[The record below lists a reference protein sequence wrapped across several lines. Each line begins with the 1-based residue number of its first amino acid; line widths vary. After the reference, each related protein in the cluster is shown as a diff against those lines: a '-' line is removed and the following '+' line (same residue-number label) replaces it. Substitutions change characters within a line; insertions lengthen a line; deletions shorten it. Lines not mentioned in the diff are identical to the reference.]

1 MQMSEEKDWDL
12 VIEPKSKILDLK
24 LNVVW
29 VYRDLL
35 LLLVKRDFVAFYKQT
50 ILGPVWFFI
59 QPIFTTAIY
68 VFIFNNLAGIGTDGI
83 KPPLFYVAGITAWSY
98 FGECS
103 NKTANVFRDNASM
116 FGKVYFPRLI
126 MPLSIIA
133 SNLIK
138 FFVQMILLISLM
150 IYYWVTEDIMEVTKY
165 IILFPYLVIL
175 MASLGMGI
183 GLIVSSLT
191 TKYRDVAM
199 LLNFVIQLLM
209 YAAPV
214 VYPLS
219 NLHGIAR
226 LLVSLNPMTN
236 IIEGIRLGFL
246 GHGSFTF
253 GGLLYSTLI
262 TIFLLIIGMIIFN
275 KAEKNFVDT
284 I

>member
-1 MQMSEEKDWDL
+1 MKEQEQEWDL
-12 VIEPKSKILDLK
+12 TISSISKLFDLK
-24 LNVVW
+24 LGQVW
-29 VYRDLL
+29 RYRDLL
-35 LLLVKRDFVAFYKQT
+35 FLLVKRDFVAFYKQT

-98 FGECS
+98 FSECS
-103 NKTANVFRDNASM
+103 NKTANVFRDNAGM

-126 MPLSIIA
+126 MPLSIIF

-138 FFVQMILLISLM
+138 FFVQMILLICIM
-150 IYYWVTEDIMEVTKY
+150 FYYWIEDGQIGITIY
-165 IILFPYLVIL
+165 ILLFPLFILL
-175 MASLGMGI
+175 MASMGMGI

-219 NLHGIAR
+219 NLHGKTK
-226 LLVSLNPMTN
+226 LLVSLNPMTT

-246 GHGSFTF
+246 GHGSFTIL
-253 GGLLYSTLI
+253 GLLYTTVI
-262 TIFLLIIGMIIFN
+262 TIILLFVGMLIFN